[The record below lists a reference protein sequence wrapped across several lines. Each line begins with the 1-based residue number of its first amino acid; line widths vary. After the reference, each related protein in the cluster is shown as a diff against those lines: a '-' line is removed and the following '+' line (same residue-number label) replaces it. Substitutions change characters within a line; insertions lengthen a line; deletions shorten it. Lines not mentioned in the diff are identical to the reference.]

1 MFKTLELD
9 QLCLCLIIFIIYR
22 YKTIVSQ
29 LGKLTF
35 SSESMTLS
43 LNLLLDQNNCLTKII
58 TEITKKPKNQ
68 LKTNYKYLFLNE
80 ITLTQTIYDKN
91 KRGQ

>member
-1 MFKTLELD
+1 
-9 QLCLCLIIFIIYR
+9 
-22 YKTIVSQ
+22 
-29 LGKLTF
+29 
-35 SSESMTLS
+35 MTLS

-80 ITLTQTIYDKN
+80 IKLTQTIYDKN